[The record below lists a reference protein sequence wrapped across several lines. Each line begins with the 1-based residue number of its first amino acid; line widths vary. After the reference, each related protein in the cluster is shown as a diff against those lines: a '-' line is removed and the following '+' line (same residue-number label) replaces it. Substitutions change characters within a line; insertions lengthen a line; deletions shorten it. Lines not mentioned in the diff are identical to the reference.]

1 MVAHLAD
8 CEIAFSFRL
17 RQTLAGPGEGETQVT
32 IQPFDQT
39 AWLRHYSNYDLPSAL
54 ALFRALREWNL
65 KLIGGLSEAELGSE
79 TMHPE
84 RGLLTFQTILD
95 TMAGHDLHHLA
106 QVERLG
112 VSSQNG
118 S

>member
-17 RQTLAGPGEGETQVT
+17 RQTLAGPGEGQTEVT

-39 AWLRHYSNYDLPSAL
+39 AWSRHYANYDLPSAL
-54 ALFRALREWNL
+54 ALYRALREWNL
-65 KLIGGLSEAELGSE
+65 KLIGGLSEAELRSQ

-84 RGLLTFQTILD
+84 RGPLTFRNILE

-106 QVERLG
+106 QL
-112 VSSQNG
+112 QQYG
-118 S
+118 SAEDEGS